1 MLEFSVAFRVL
12 DSLMLLSVYSKSSV
26 DTLEIGIFC
35 DLMEF
40 SMIVCFEDWFD
51 SLREALLTV
60 PWRV

>member
-1 MLEFSVAFRVL
+1 
-12 DSLMLLSVYSKSSV
+12 MLLSVYSKSSV

-60 PWRV
+60 P